1 LKGALREML
10 ELLFKKGLA
19 EVDPDVSRLAELEA
33 ERQVRKII
41 MIPSESV
48 SPLSVRQAL
57 GTAFH
62 NIYAEGYPPE
72 DWRWMDETD
81 LLDYDLRLASFR
93 RYADPRYYK
102 GVEYADI
109 LESLARRR
117 CAETFAANGVTADDL
132 YVNVQALSGSPAN
145 NAVFHALLEPGD
157 AVMSMD
163 LLHGGHLSHG
173 SPVNRS
179 GKYFDIIPYTIRP
192 ETEQIDYDDIRALAL
207 EHRPRMIIGGFSSYP
222 WQMDWAAMRR
232 IADEVGAYLLADIA
246 HVAGLVAGGVYPS
259 PVGIADV
266 VTTTTHK
273 SLCGPRGAVILT
285 EDHDL
290 AMEIDR
296 AVFPGEQGGPHVNVF
311 GAMAITFKLAKS
323 ESFRQMQKQIV
334 TNCAVITNRLRE
346 RGFGI
351 AYGGTNTHLMN
362 LDAKT
367 IKGPD
372 GTPLSGDQASRIL
385 DMAGIVTNRNT
396 IPGDR
401 IAGEASGVRMGTPWV
416 TQYGFGEQ
424 EMAALADIIADLLN
438 TTQAVKYTFTD
449 TNNIRG
455 KVDFKAMEDARMRV
469 RDLLSSLGPDFPAEG
484 ESYPHFYFIDDQF
497 TSKNGRVAFDLS
509 GERVRPCLNLALTS
523 NIEALQSG
531 ERQSTRLN
539 TSEGSIKG
547 VLECLSESEY
557 RLSVP
562 ENHAAL
568 TAAWLRAVSDGYI
581 KIDDD
586 VLLKPIGPVRV
597 RETHGDPA
605 PAMDGNPIA
614 HEKPWYIGID
624 GLPKTKT
631 GDALPEFTWED
642 AESNKHK
649 RTPLYEEHKTLK
661 GRMIPFAGWEMPVWY
676 SSVTE
681 EHMAVREAAGL
692 FDVAHMGVFQAEGVD
707 AAAFLNSVCPNDI
720 CGNDANRL
728 EVGRSLYT
736 QLLDPH
742 GNVIDDLLI
751 YRRDVHKYLMVVNAC
766 NEDKDWAWLNAIREG
781 KVMVDPRRP
790 WVKIFG
796 RGVKLRNLKDP
807 AEGADRLVD
816 IALQGPKAREVLL
829 ALGCDAATRRQIRKL
844 QRTELCEAAVGGFD
858 LVISRTGYTGEEICF
873 ELFVHPDQAAAFWR
887 TLLETGNPFGVKPC
901 GLAARDSLRTEFGLP
916 LYGQEMAGELN
927 LSVGDAGFHS
937 YIKTYKPWFIG
948 RNAYLETHKTQKSD
962 IVRFRFEDKG
972 VRMAHYKDPVVD
984 RRGKM
989 IGVVTSC
996 AVDSQGTLTGLAWI
1010 DSKQTH
1016 PGTTIFIFQG
1026 APDQQ
1031 VKAPASLET
1040 GDRTHLA
1047 VKAVILPRF
1056 MSQEQSSE

>member
-1 LKGALREML
+1 ML
-10 ELLFKKGLA
+10 EYLFKKDLV

-41 MIPSESV
+41 LIPSESV

-57 GTAFH
+57 GSAFH
-62 NIYAEGYPPE
+62 NIYAEGYPTE
-72 DWRWMDETD
+72 DWRWMEETD
-81 LLDYDLRLASFR
+81 LLDYDMRLASFR

-157 AVMSMD
+157 TVMSMD

-179 GKYFDIIPYTIRP
+179 GKYFNIIPYTIRP
-192 ETEQIDYDDIRALAL
+192 ETEQIDYDDIHALAL

-246 HVAGLVAGGVYPS
+246 HVAGLVAGKVYPS

-266 VTTTTHK
+266 VTSTTHK

-285 EDHDL
+285 EDRDL

-311 GAMAITFKLAKS
+311 GAMAITFKLAQT
-323 ESFRQMQKQIV
+323 EAFQQMQKQIV
-334 TNCAVITNRLRE
+334 ANCAVLTDRLRE

-351 AYGGTNTHLMN
+351 AYGGSNTHLMN

-385 DMAGIVTNRNT
+385 DLAGIVTNRNT

-416 TQYGFGEQ
+416 TQYGFGET
-424 EMAALADIIADLLN
+424 EMASLADIIADLLHA
-438 TTQAVKYTFTD
+438 TQAVKYTFTD

-455 KVDFKAMEDARMRV
+455 KVDFRAMEDARLRV
-469 RDLLSSLGPDFPAEG
+469 RDLLTSLGPDFPASGEG
-484 ESYPHFYFIDDQF
+484 YPHYYFIDDQPA
-497 TSKNGRVAFDLS
+497 SKDGRAAFDIS
-509 GERVRPCLNLALTS
+509 GERVRACLNLALTS
-523 NIEALQSG
+523 DIEALQPG
-531 ERQSTRLN
+531 ERQATRLN
-539 TSEGSIKG
+539 TPEGNIG
-547 VLECLSESEY
+547 GTLECLSESEY
-557 RLSVP
+557 RLSV
-562 ENHAAL
+562 NSDKAAL
-568 TAAWLRAVSDGYI
+568 AAAWLRAISDGYV
-581 KIDDD
+581 KVDEDL
-586 VLLKPIGPVRV
+586 LLKPIGPVRV
-597 RETHGDPA
+597 REAKGDPV
-605 PAMDGNPIA
+605 PAMDGSPVDPG
-614 HEKPWYIGID
+614 KPWCIGIKEM
-624 GLPKTKT
+624 PEAHT
-631 GDALPEFTWED
+631 GEALPEFTWEEP
-642 AESNKHK
+642 ESDEHK
-649 RTPLYEEHKTLK
+649 RTPLYDAHRELK
-661 GRMIPFAGWEMPVWY
+661 GRMIPFAGWDMPVWY

-681 EHMAVREAAGL
+681 EHFAVRQAAGL

-751 YRRDVHKYLMVVNAC
+751 YRRDVQKYLIVVNAS
-766 NEDKDWAWLNAIREG
+766 NEDKDWAWLNAVREG
-781 KVMVDPRRP
+781 KVMVDRDRP
-790 WVKIFG
+790 WVKVFG
-796 RGVKLRNLKDP
+796 RGLMLRNLKDP
-807 AEGADRLVD
+807 AEGTDRLVD
-816 IALQGPKAREVLL
+816 LALQGPKARDVLL
-829 ALGCDAATRRQIRKL
+829 ALGCDVVARRQIRKL
-844 QRTELCEAAVGGFD
+844 QRTELCEATVGGFD
-858 LVISRTGYTGEEICF
+858 LVISRTGYTGEEMCF
-873 ELFVHPDQAAAFWR
+873 ELFVHPDQASSFWR
-887 TLLETGNPFGVKPC
+887 ALLAAGEPFGIKPC

-948 RNAYLETHKTQKSD
+948 RKAYLEKRNAQKSEV
-962 IVRFRFEDKG
+962 VRFRFEEKG

-996 AVDSQGTLTGLAWI
+996 AVDSDGTLTGLAWI
-1010 DSKQTH
+1010 DSKQAQ
-1016 PGTTIFIFQG
+1016 PGTAIFIYQG
-1026 APDQQ
+1026 APDQP
-1031 VKAPASLET
+1031 VKTPAQLET

-1056 MSQEQSSE
+1056 MSKE

>member
-1 LKGALREML
+1 ML
-10 ELLFKKGLA
+10 ELLFNKELA
-19 EVDPDVSRLAELEA
+19 EVDLDVHRLSELEA

-41 MIPSESV
+41 LIPSESV

-57 GTAFH
+57 GSAFH
-62 NIYAEGYPPE
+62 NIYAEGYPTE
-72 DWRWMDETD
+72 DWRWMEEAD
-81 LLDYDLRLASFR
+81 LLDYEMRLASFR

-117 CAETFAANGVTADDL
+117 CAETFAANDVTADDL

-157 AVMSMD
+157 SVMSMD

-222 WQMDWAAMRR
+222 WQMDWSAMRR

-246 HVAGLVAGGVYPS
+246 HVAGLVAGKVYPS

-266 VTTTTHK
+266 VTSTTHK

-285 EDHDL
+285 EDRDL

-311 GAMAITFKLAKS
+311 GAMAITFKLAQT
-323 ESFRQMQKQIV
+323 EAFQHMQKQV
-334 TNCAVITNRLRE
+334 VANCAVLTDRLRE

-351 AYGGTNTHLMN
+351 AYGGSNTHLMN

-367 IKGPD
+367 VTGPD

-385 DMAGIVTNRNT
+385 DLAGIVTNRNT

-416 TQYGFGEQ
+416 TQYGFGEK

-455 KVDFKAMEDARMRV
+455 KVDFRAMEDARLRV

-523 NIEALQSG
+523 NIETLQPG
-531 ERQSTRLN
+531 ECQPTRLN
-539 TSEGSIKG
+539 TVEGNIAG
-547 VLECLSESEY
+547 TLECISDSEY

-562 ENHAAL
+562 ADQAAL
-568 TAAWLRAVSDGYI
+568 AAAWLRAISDGYI
-581 KIDDD
+581 QVDEDI
-586 VLLKPIGPVRV
+586 LLKPIGPVRV
-597 RETHGDPA
+597 REAAGDPA
-605 PAMDGNPIA
+605 PEMDGEAVAPD
-614 HEKPWYIGID
+614 KPWCIGIQD
-624 GLPKTKT
+624 MPETGL
-631 GDALPEFTWED
+631 GEALPEFTWEELEGD
-642 AESNKHK
+642 DHKH
-649 RTPLYEEHKTLK
+649 TPLYEEHKALK

-720 CGNDANRL
+720 CGNDANHL

-736 QLLDPH
+736 QLLDPQ
-742 GNVIDDLLI
+742 GSVIDDLLI
-751 YRRDVHKYLMVVNAC
+751 YRRDVQKYLIVVNAS
-766 NEDKDWAWLNAIREG
+766 NEDKDWAWLNAVRKGE
-781 KVMVDPRRP
+781 VMVDPDRP
-790 WVKIFG
+790 WVKVFG
-796 RGVKLRNLKDP
+796 RDVTLRNLKDP
-807 AEGADRLVD
+807 AEGADRLID
-816 IALQGPKAREVLL
+816 LALQGPKARDVLL
-829 ALGCDAATRRQIRKL
+829 ALGCDDATRRQICKL
-844 QRTELCEAAVGGFD
+844 QRTELCEANVGGFD
-858 LVISRTGYTGEEICF
+858 LVVSRTGYTGEEICF
-873 ELFVHPDQAAAFWR
+873 ELFVHPDRAAEFWR
-887 TLLETGNPFGVKPC
+887 ALLEVGESFGFKPC

-916 LYGQEMAGELN
+916 LYGREMAGELD
-927 LSVGDAGFHS
+927 LTVSESGFHS

-948 RNAYLETHKTQKSD
+948 RSACLKRYAAQKSEV
-962 IVRFRFEDKG
+962 IRFRFEEKG

-996 AVDSQGTLTGLAWI
+996 AVDSEGTLTGLAWI
-1010 DSKQTH
+1010 DAKQAK
-1016 PGTTIFIFQG
+1016 PGSAIFIYQG
-1026 APDQQ
+1026 APDNP
-1031 VKAPASLET
+1031 VKAPAQLGT

-1056 MSQEQSSE
+1056 MSQEESE